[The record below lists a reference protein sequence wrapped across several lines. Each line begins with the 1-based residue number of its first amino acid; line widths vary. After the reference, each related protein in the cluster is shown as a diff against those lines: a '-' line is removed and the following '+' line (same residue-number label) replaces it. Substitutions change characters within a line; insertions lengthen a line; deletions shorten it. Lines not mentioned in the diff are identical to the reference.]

1 MARLARNTG
10 VTSKQ
15 RLAPNQELPPRLRRR
30 PRLRYGLMDLLVV
43 ATCCLAFG
51 AVIAARHGEAKTP
64 PFDQIAQDLGTTP
77 EAVKQAADRFVPR
90 SQIGPP
96 TDTQKQQMAIALD
109 ITVEQLEAVMEKY
122 RPDRLRQR

>member
-1 MARLARNTG
+1 MG
-10 VTSKQ
+10 VTSDL
-15 RLAPNQELPPRLRRR
+15 RPAPTLELPPEPRRR

-43 ATCCLAFG
+43 AACCLAFG

-90 SQIGPP
+90 TQIGPP
-96 TDTQKQQMAIALD
+96 TDSQKRQMAIALD
-109 ITVEQLEAVMEKY
+109 ITVDQLDTVMEKY

>member
-10 VTSKQ
+10 VTSDQ
-15 RLAPNQELPPRLRRR
+15 RLAPNQELPPEPRRR

-43 ATCCLAFG
+43 AACCLAFG

-77 EAVKQAADRFVPR
+77 EAFKEAADRFVPR
-90 SQIGPP
+90 AQIGPP
-96 TDTQKQQMAIALD
+96 TEAQKRQMAIALD
-109 ITVEQLEAVMEKY
+109 ISVEQLETVMEKY

>member
-10 VTSKQ
+10 VTSEQKP
-15 RLAPNQELPPRLRRR
+15 APNQELPPESRRR

-43 ATCCLAFG
+43 AACCLAFG
-51 AVIAARHGEAKTP
+51 AVIAARHGEAKTLP
-64 PFDQIAQDLGTTP
+64 IAQIAQDLGTTP
-77 EAVKQAADRFVPR
+77 EAFKQAADRLVPR

-96 TDTQKQQMAIALD
+96 TEAQKEQMAIALD
-109 ITVEQLEAVMEKY
+109 ISVEQLEMVMEKY

>member
-1 MARLARNTG
+1 MVRAVRNTG
-10 VTSKQ
+10 VTSEK
-15 RLAPNQELPPRLRRR
+15 RHPSTQELPPKPRRR
-30 PRLRYGLMDLLVV
+30 PGLRYGLMDLMVV
-43 ATCCLAFG
+43 TACCMAFG